1 MTLPFLVGYVLGEHG
16 RQSARLAST
25 AAAAHGAERT
35 DVYDLH
41 ERIDRLVLVVAA
53 MWSLLAEQGM
63 TEDQLAARVAEMDQ
77 ADGVSDGK
85 LTRQPATCLSCE
97 AKVPA
102 DRDTCQ
108 FCGTPVGGDA
118 PDPFAA
124 V

>member
-77 ADGVSDGK
+77 ADGVGDGK
-85 LTRQPATCLSCE
+85 LTHRPVTCPSCE

-108 FCGTPVGGDA
+108 FCGTPVRGDA